1 MSAVLATDAVPVTV
15 VSDAEDTTRTMSRT
29 RTRVKVRVDNTCS
42 ATALAADTTT
52 GSRTAKGA
60 SDLEGLIAKTL
71 KTQLAAQIG
80 ELIKAGQLDDCI
92 AKGLTARDKVD
103 DDAKAKEQADARES
117 LQDDIFEQD
126 HGSADA
132 ADLTNLYSYAIIQID
147 HLLSTPISARRCGR
161 LLFMIMYATTL
172 TGIQLLFA
180 YGFYDAS
187 VVLKVQY
194 KTLESFRDPLPF
206 SFWYAESVIPGT
218 QEVML
223 NVILSVCAVVLL
235 AVYLKNDNEGT
246 LVTVCPLE
254 MLCLPQAGGGAPHVF
269 AHGPLSVAWRL
280 VVVLLAQITWCLRA
294 LLMPVLAGYGTVGAM
309 LNASNGQDIVLNSV
323 AIGFVLELD
332 EFLYD
337 NLLGKATHEYHQK
350 FALPATAPLAVQGG
364 SSIATVHA
372 KLIYVLD
379 LVLLL
384 HAFFTEVYDPSHIDL
399 PTMVEVDIRRR
410 YDRFRIH
417 IMMRATMLALAQGHL
432 AMAGAK
438 VRQMSRLSLV
448 PHVFILMALMIASAA
463 GIYTFVLAGL
473 LDTHLGCSFPTVML
487 SPRTMACCVPAESM
501 EMVMNP
507 LLNTLGF
514 GTLEDIRE
522 GRSDCEMLDDPVA
535 HPGIFERVV
544 QEASY
549 ADRGDPMRFAWG
561 DYPEEGKYMLQTMCN
576 FMSHMPMFPGS
587 GRDDLTTCQMMMN
600 MPAAAPAAA
609 PASAPANA
617 SGG

>member
-1 MSAVLATDAVPVTV
+1 MVLAPLVIPEDSAEAV
-15 VSDAEDTTRTMSRT
+15 DEHAAYG
-29 RTRVKVRVDNTCS
+29 RVRLRKRPS
-42 ATALAADTTT
+42 SEALASNNVGNEDDA
-52 GSRTAKGA
+52 AHW
-60 SDLEGLIAKTL
+60 TL

-92 AKGLTARDKVD
+92 AKGLTARDKVA

-117 LQDDIFEQD
+117 LQDDIFEQE

-187 VVLKVQY
+187 IVLKVQY

-294 LLMPVLAGYGTVGAM
+294 LLIPVLAGYGTVGAM
-309 LNASNGQDIVLNSV
+309 LNSNNGQDIVLNSV

-337 NLLGKATHEYHQK
+337 NLVRRSLSILRLLGAPIAV
-350 FALPATAPLAVQGG
+350 ALPAAGW
-364 SSIATVHA
+364 S
-372 KLIYVLD
+372 
-379 LVLLL
+379 
-384 HAFFTEVYDPSHIDL
+384 
-399 PTMVEVDIRRR
+399 
-410 YDRFRIH
+410 DR
-417 IMMRATMLALAQGHL
+417 
-432 AMAGAK
+432 
-438 VRQMSRLSLV
+438 
-448 PHVFILMALMIASAA
+448 
-463 GIYTFVLAGL
+463 
-473 LDTHLGCSFPTVML
+473 C
-487 SPRTMACCVPAESM
+487 
-501 EMVMNP
+501 
-507 LLNTLGF
+507 
-514 GTLEDIRE
+514 
-522 GRSDCEMLDDPVA
+522 
-535 HPGIFERVV
+535 
-544 QEASY
+544 
-549 ADRGDPMRFAWG
+549 
-561 DYPEEGKYMLQTMCN
+561 
-576 FMSHMPMFPGS
+576 
-587 GRDDLTTCQMMMN
+587 
-600 MPAAAPAAA
+600 
-609 PASAPANA
+609 
-617 SGG
+617 